1 MASTGRLSQNLGS
14 FYRRQ
19 GPQMSRTAADFDRP
33 LDFRLRGSAFRPR
46 IRRGVGS
53 RHKKVDA
60 LIGPPIHVVAQNKK
74 PLLILA
80 RAACPAGCLLTP
92 EVLRYESGAQEGTG
106 CGAKYSGRVTRFRGC
121 PAEAKPLPLPNMVA
135 RAASAQSLP
144 MDRPGSIS
152 NRQLSRAQTPPANEE
167 G

>member
-1 MASTGRLSQNLGS
+1 
-14 FYRRQ
+14 
-19 GPQMSRTAADFDRP
+19 MSRTAADFDRP

-53 RHKKVDA
+53 QRMKVDA
-60 LIGPPIHVVAQNKK
+60 LIGSPIHVVAQNKE

-92 EVLRYESGAQEGTG
+92 EVLRYGSRPRKGLDMEPRSTRGQSPDSEGAPQE
-106 CGAKYSGRVTRFRGC
+106 
-121 PAEAKPLPLPNMVA
+121 PKPLPLPNMVA

>member
-14 FYRRQ
+14 FCRRQ

-33 LDFRLRGSAFRPR
+33 LDFRLRGSAFGPR

-53 RHKKVDA
+53 RRTKVDA
-60 LIGPPIHVVAQNKK
+60 LIGSPIHVVAQNKE

-80 RAACPAGCLLTP
+80 RAACPAGCLLTS

-106 CGAKYSGRVTRFRGC
+106 YGAKKYSGRVTGFRGC
-121 PAEAKPLPLPNMVA
+121 PARAKAAAPTQYGGPCSFRP
-135 RAASAQSLP
+135 AASY
-144 MDRPGSIS
+144 G
-152 NRQLSRAQTPPANEE
+152 PPRLNQQPTTV
-167 G
+167 

>member
-19 GPQMSRTAADFDRP
+19 GPQMSRTAADFVC
-33 LDFRLRGSAFRPR
+33 LNFRLRGSAFRPR

-80 RAACPAGCLLTP
+80 RAACPVGCLLTP

-106 CGAKYSGRVTRFRGC
+106 CGAKKYSGRVTRFRGC
-121 PAEAKPLPLPNMVA
+121 PARGKAVA
-135 RAASAQSLP
+135 PTQYGGPCSFRPAASY
-144 MDRPGSIS
+144 G
-152 NRQLSRAQTPPANEE
+152 PPRLNQQPTTV
-167 G
+167 

>member
-1 MASTGRLSQNLGS
+1 M
-14 FYRRQ
+14 
-19 GPQMSRTAADFDRP
+19 
-33 LDFRLRGSAFRPR
+33 
-46 IRRGVGS
+46 GS

-121 PAEAKPLPLPNMVA
+121 RQRQSRCPYPLWWPVQLPPSRFLWTA
-135 RAASAQSLP
+135 QAQSATDNCLGPRRRQP
-144 MDRPGSIS
+144 MRKGSVEPPSWAPGHVD
-152 NRQLSRAQTPPANEE
+152 Q
-167 G
+167 